1 MALMGRKVWVS
12 EHEGET
18 RMAGEIAMADGYK
31 AAREGFPRCGN
42 PFIENGAN
50 WRFWLAGWVSW
61 HHGK

>member
-1 MALMGRKVWVS
+1 MAQ
-12 EHEGET
+12 
-18 RMAGEIAMADGYK
+18 EIAMADGYK

-50 WRFWLAGWVSW
+50 WRFWLAGWVRW